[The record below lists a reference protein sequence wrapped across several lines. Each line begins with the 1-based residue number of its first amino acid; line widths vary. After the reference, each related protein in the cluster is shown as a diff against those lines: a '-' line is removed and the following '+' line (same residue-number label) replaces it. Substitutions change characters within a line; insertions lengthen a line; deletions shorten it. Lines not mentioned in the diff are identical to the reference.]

1 MKNKNIYVKIPFH
14 YGVHKFKIFKGHRW
28 GALDHFLLQEISLQ
42 PYPIEELSLK
52 SNLPQRLIIEIILP
66 FMKLGWVELVEL
78 NSKYNFRI
86 TSKGRSVANREEL
99 PYEREPLESTRKFL
113 IDPITAKC
121 YRVNA
126 RNQNYQIYPTSRAN

>member
-1 MKNKNIYVKIPFH
+1 MGSF
-14 YGVHKFKIFKGHRW
+14 GS
-28 GALDHFLLQEISLQ
+28 FLLQEISLQ

-99 PYEREPLESTRKFL
+99 LMKESHWNLLGSFNRS
-113 IDPITAKC
+113 ITAKC
-121 YRVNA
+121 Y
-126 RNQNYQIYPTSRAN
+126 Q